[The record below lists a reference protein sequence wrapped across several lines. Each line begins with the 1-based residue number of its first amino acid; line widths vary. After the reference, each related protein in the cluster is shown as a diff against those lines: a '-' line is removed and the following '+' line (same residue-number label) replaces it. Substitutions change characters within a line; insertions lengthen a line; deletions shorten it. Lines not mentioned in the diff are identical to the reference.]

1 MQEPDL
7 KPKENRDRLIVAL
20 DTANVSDAKAIVDEL
35 AGDVTFYKIGLE
47 LVTNGGMELAQEL
60 CADGC
65 RVFLDMKF
73 LDIGNTVERAVANVA
88 RSGVSFLTI
97 HGTDTKTLSAAVA
110 GAAGSDLGL
119 LAVTVLTN
127 LSEADLEEQG
137 LVGMSPSQLVIK
149 RALLAKAAGCRGV
162 IASGREAAAVRA
174 AAGDDL
180 VIVTPGIRLPD
191 DDAGD
196 QSRITTPGQAI
207 KDGADYIVV
216 GRPITQA
223 DDRRAAAA
231 RVFES
236 INQA

>member
-1 MQEPDL
+1 MNGL
-7 KPKENRDRLIVAL
+7 DR
-20 DTANVSDAKAIVDEL
+20 KAP
-35 AGDVTFYKIGLE
+35 
-47 LVTNGGMELAQEL
+47 
-60 CADGC
+60 
-65 RVFLDMKF
+65 
-73 LDIGNTVERAVANVA
+73 DIGNTGERAAANGA

-149 RALLAKAAGCRGV
+149 RALLAKAAECRGV